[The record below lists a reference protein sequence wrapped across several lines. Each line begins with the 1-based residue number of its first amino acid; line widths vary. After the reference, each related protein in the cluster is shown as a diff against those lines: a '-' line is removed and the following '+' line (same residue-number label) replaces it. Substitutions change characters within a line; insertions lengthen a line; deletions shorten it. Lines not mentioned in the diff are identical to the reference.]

1 MPEFAAS
8 GYISRADE
16 RALSGTQR
24 ISKETL
30 T

>member
-1 MPEFAAS
+1 MPERAAR

-16 RALSGTQR
+16 RALAGTQR